1 MFVAAK
7 FSDSGVA
14 DGKLQRLPIPPAFFS
29 PVKIASLPLAWAAAL
44 VVSVSNLPLHAAE
57 SAGAADRE
65 YAVSVVTRVAGPVLE
80 AAAARELKQRLPI
93 NDWEKD
99 RAAVTHLEAVGR
111 TLVGVA
117 PWMELPPDDTPE
129 GQLRARM
136 TAQAVRTIANI
147 TDPASPD
154 FANFSRGSQ
163 PLVDAAFLA
172 HALLRAPTRLWG
184 ALSPTEQ
191 ANVIAA
197 FKATRGIK
205 PGENNWLLFAATVEA
220 ALWQFTGEYRRESI
234 TYALERHEQWY
245 VGDGTYGDG
254 REFHWDYY
262 NSFVIQPMMMAVL
275 DVCAAQKDPLA
286 EMLPK
291 VMARARRYAAV
302 QEMQISPEGTFPV
315 IGRSSAYRMGAF
327 QHLAD
332 MSLRR
337 ELPPTLNAGAVRG
350 ALTAITRRMIEAPGT
365 FDAKGW
371 LNIGVAGHQPSIRE
385 RYIATG
391 SLYLCMAGLLHL
403 GLPAND
409 PFWTAPA
416 AKWTQ
421 ARVWSGEDMPADS
434 AYREP
439 ARKL

>member
-1 MFVAAK
+1 M
-7 FSDSGVA
+7 
-14 DGKLQRLPIPPAFFS
+14 KL
-29 PVKIASLPLAWAAAL
+29 ASLTLALTTAF
-44 VVSVSNLPLHAAE
+44 VFSVSTVPVHAAE
-57 SAGAADRE
+57 SAGAADRA

-80 AAAARELKQRLPI
+80 AGAARELKQRLPI

-99 RAAVTHLEAVGR
+99 RADVTHLEAVGR

-117 PWMELPPDDTPE
+117 PWMELPPDDTAE

-136 TAQAVRTIANI
+136 TAQAVRTIASI

-154 FANFSRGSQ
+154 FANFTRGSQ

-184 ALSPTEQ
+184 ALSPAEQ
-191 ANVIAA
+191 ANVVAA
-197 FKATRGIK
+197 LKATRVIK
-205 PGENNWLLFAATVEA
+205 PGESNWLLFAATVEA
-220 ALWQFTGEYRRESI
+220 ALWQFTGEYRREPI
-234 TYALERHEQWY
+234 VYALDRHEEWY
-245 VGDGTYGDG
+245 KGDGTYGDG
-254 REFHWDYY
+254 KEFHWDYY
-262 NSFVIQPMMMAVL
+262 NSFVIQPMMLAVL
-275 DVCAAQKDPLA
+275 DVAAAQGDSLA
-286 EMLPK
+286 ERRPIVL
-291 VMARARRYAAV
+291 ARARRYAHV

-332 MSLRR
+332 ISLRR
-337 ELPPTLNAGAVRG
+337 ELPAKLNPAAVRG

-391 SLYLCMAGLLHL
+391 SLYLCMSGMLHL

-421 ARVWSGEDMPADS
+421 ARVWSGEDMPADA
-434 AYREP
+434 AYRDP
-439 ARKL
+439 VRKQ